1 MMSRSTVLQK
11 KKKKKSVKLQEVEDD
26 TELLGKLGA
35 DLKGESSNCGAFPS
49 FFYCLD
55 DRLR

>member
-1 MMSRSTVLQK
+1 MMSRSTVLQ
-11 KKKKKSVKLQEVEDD
+11 KKKKSVKLQEVEDD